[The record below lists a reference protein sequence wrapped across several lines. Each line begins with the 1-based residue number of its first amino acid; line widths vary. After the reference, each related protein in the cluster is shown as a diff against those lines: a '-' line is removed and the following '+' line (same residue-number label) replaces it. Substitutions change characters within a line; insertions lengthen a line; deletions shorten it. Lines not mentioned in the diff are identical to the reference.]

1 MVTLKT
7 LATGSAGNCYI
18 LDDGKQA
25 LVLEAGINA
34 KEIIKALSFNLE
46 RTAGVLITHEHGD
59 HGRGAKGLLD
69 LGLTLFASEGTY
81 RGLGI
86 KHYRA
91 TKLQDRQQRT
101 IGNYTITPFNVLHD
115 AQEPLGFVIEH
126 ERAGRI
132 LFITDSGEIPHT
144 VHGLRTAII
153 EANYRD
159 EYLAEMEDRRRATRV
174 AQTHLSIEDVKDY
187 LQAEDRK
194 SLQQVILIHGSLN
207 NSDEDFKDEIE
218 KITGIP
224 TYIAAA
230 REVYQL

>member
-18 LDDGKQA
+18 LDDGNQA

-69 LGLTLFASEGTY
+69 LGLTLYASEGTY

-91 TKLQDRQQRT
+91 RKLQDRQQRI

-144 VHGLRTAII
+144 VQGLRTAII

-174 AQTHLSIEDVKDY
+174 AKTHLSIEDVKDY
-187 LQAEDRK
+187 IEAEEKGDLK
-194 SLQQVILIHGSLN
+194 QVILIHGSVN
-207 NSDEDFKDEIE
+207 NGDIEFKDEIE
-218 KITGIP
+218 KIAGVP
-224 TYIAAA
+224 TYIANAGQIY
-230 REVYQL
+230 EL